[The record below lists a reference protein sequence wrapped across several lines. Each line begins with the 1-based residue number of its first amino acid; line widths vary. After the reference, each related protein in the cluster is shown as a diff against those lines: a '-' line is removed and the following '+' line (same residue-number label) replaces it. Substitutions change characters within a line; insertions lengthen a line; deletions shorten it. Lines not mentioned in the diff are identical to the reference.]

1 MQTES
6 GVKTTL
12 STAAERSN
20 LEFRSDGCS
29 SVGVCNANSV
39 QLVNESVQRA
49 TTQMT
54 TNTSTRSGTS
64 WTAAGSDQDQ
74 VISSKSPTPDSH
86 RRCDAEGHQ
95 DGSQGDALGVGRGSA
110 FKVDADGTRPA
121 TSGTTLPGPGRQRGA
136 RYDDTYGDDEQ
147 RAAEGSS
154 KEGNIGGILREHAQ
168 AGLDRQRDHVGSG
181 GQGAHEH
188 HEDEPGGAGRFCGLR
203 MPLQGEVHHDP
214 AGVSGVCEVGED
226 DPYQESGET
235 GVDHR
240 LARLARW
247 LEQQPEVKNK
257 PPPKTQG
264 YMTANKDNKI
274 RGNPGRRSDS
284 RASRSADVAPTN
296 TTKEQD
302 KKLELMAEALDML
315 RAELAEVRAER
326 LRKTVARSGEE
337 MTDSSF
343 SMLSEVSNK
352 KSPEK

>member
-20 LEFRSDGCS
+20 LEFRSDSCS

-54 TNTSTRSGTS
+54 TNTSTRSDTS

-74 VISSKSPTPDSH
+74 VISSKSPTPDPH
-86 RRCDAEGHQ
+86 RHCDAEGHQ
-95 DGSQGDALGVGRGSA
+95 DGSQGGALGVGRGRA
-110 FKVDADGTRPA
+110 FQVDEDGTRPA

-136 RYDDTYGDDEQ
+136 RYDDPYGDDEQ
-147 RAAEGSS
+147 RTTEGSS
-154 KEGNIGGILREHAQ
+154 EEGNIGGILSGHAQ
-168 AGLDRQRDHVGSG
+168 AGFDRQRDHGGSG

-188 HEDEPGGAGRFCGLR
+188 HEDEPGGAGRLRGFR

-226 DPYQESGET
+226 DVPGVRGDRRGLSSGSAGQVAGTAT
-235 GVDHR
+235 GGEEQATSED
-240 LARLARW
+240 ARLYDGRQGQQDPRKPRKKVRFQGQGQCRCGSHDHHQGAGQEARDHGRS
-247 LEQQPEVKNK
+247 LGHAPRG
-257 PPPKTQG
+257 PPQ
-264 YMTANKDNKI
+264 
-274 RGNPGRRSDS
+274 
-284 RASRSADVAPTN
+284 
-296 TTKEQD
+296 
-302 KKLELMAEALDML
+302 L
-315 RAELAEVRAER
+315 RAERP
-326 LRKTVARSGEE
+326 RKTVARSDEE

>member
-1 MQTES
+1 M
-6 GVKTTL
+6 
-12 STAAERSN
+12 
-20 LEFRSDGCS
+20 
-29 SVGVCNANSV
+29 
-39 QLVNESVQRA
+39 
-49 TTQMT
+49 
-54 TNTSTRSGTS
+54 
-64 WTAAGSDQDQ
+64 
-74 VISSKSPTPDSH
+74 
-86 RRCDAEGHQ
+86 
-95 DGSQGDALGVGRGSA
+95 
-110 FKVDADGTRPA
+110 
-121 TSGTTLPGPGRQRGA
+121 
-136 RYDDTYGDDEQ
+136 
-147 RAAEGSS
+147 
-154 KEGNIGGILREHAQ
+154 
-168 AGLDRQRDHVGSG
+168 
-181 GQGAHEH
+181 
-188 HEDEPGGAGRFCGLR
+188 
-203 MPLQGEVHHDP
+203 
-214 AGVSGVCEVGED
+214 
-226 DPYQESGET
+226 
-235 GVDHR
+235 DHR

-326 LRKTVARSGEE
+326 LRKTVARSDEE